1 MSKRGA
7 KGTGRAGGGKRAR
20 PAVAPLVE
28 DPPDPRA
35 SLEAEGYVFW
45 RGAVPA
51 RLCEPLAA
59 AVEAEIDEQLNAG
72 SPCQEIP
79 SEHLSDG
86 TAARLREM
94 QAWVIEHVL
103 RPRLKPAACEVPH
116 WWPQTLYGRL
126 KKRHFHTSY
135 HCDALNT
142 VVERRLLTGGERAL
156 GQAAAG
162 EKAAAEEEEEEE
174 EEEEA
179 GAGAEAEADYRHL
192 FRLAPDGAEKEEDG
206 EEGGGGAGAT
216 APSSLGRRSLSSLP
230 LFTFWVCL
238 RDLRA
243 LSQSHLRL
251 HARSHAAPRYEI
263 GAGGRDG
270 RVTHVAP
277 AGYRYAASNFASPG
291 TPYQLGDLVL
301 FHCLT
306 QHEATP
312 HRPPPGAR
320 KKAAGG
326 GGGGGAKGAGAD
338 GKQGHGVPAV
348 AAADLGHRVSM
359 DGRLRMDLWAPPAG
373 GERRTQNAKAKA

>member
-142 VVERRLLTGGERAL
+142 VVELGRGEL
-156 GQAAAG
+156 Q
-162 EKAAAEEEEEEE
+162 
-174 EEEEA
+174 
-179 GAGAEAEADYRHL
+179 
-192 FRLAPDGAEKEEDG
+192 
-206 EEGGGGAGAT
+206 
-216 APSSLGRRSLSSLP
+216 LGRRVGEALPGREQRLRAGPHGKGRCLSS
-230 LFTFWVCL
+230 
-238 RDLRA
+238 
-243 LSQSHLRL
+243 
-251 HARSHAAPRYEI
+251 
-263 GAGGRDG
+263 GGSG
-270 RVTHVAP
+270 TH
-277 AGYRYAASNFASPG
+277 
-291 TPYQLGDLVL
+291 
-301 FHCLT
+301 
-306 QHEATP
+306 
-312 HRPPPGAR
+312 
-320 KKAAGG
+320 
-326 GGGGGAKGAGAD
+326 
-338 GKQGHGVPAV
+338 
-348 AAADLGHRVSM
+348 
-359 DGRLRMDLWAPPAG
+359 
-373 GERRTQNAKAKA
+373 KAKCGVSAVKAVGTQGKRRRLSREGS